1 MFFFLNCSA
10 SSSFINETL
19 PSGELIPDDLKLTLY
34 LSSFELGLEY
44 WSHNLCTTNGNFIC
58 NKKHTQHHKNENV
71 NEDSRF
77 PTDQTGSL
85 FPFHVFQT

>member
-1 MFFFLNCSA
+1 MFLCFLNCSA

-19 PSGELIPDDLKLTLY
+19 PSGELIPYDL
-34 LSSFELGLEY
+34 
-44 WSHNLCTTNGNFIC
+44 
-58 NKKHTQHHKNENV
+58 NENLPRMYPARLLNWV
-71 NEDSRF
+71 SSIGNPVTSALQMATSFVTKNDINEDIRF